1 MKNDLFHKSGVVNS
15 NVQKQ
20 EWSNRKRGPKQT
32 QTRKQKQDTL
42 SRPHLSKTAK
52 TYNTTDSLVVTD
64 PTTSAAV
71 RGLSK
76 GERTGSRA
84 FLCIWS
90 YVIAGRV
97 NSIYV
102 RELGVVGGFWLTG
115 VCTKHGKRYGVRIGG
130 STSML
135 TSVQQPTNYPMGN
148 SYSCR

>member
-1 MKNDLFHKSGVVNS
+1 MWAGRSGGSRELDMLDCKIDPQHIKLGTNS
-15 NVQKQ
+15 ANPMTV
-20 EWSNRKRGPKQT
+20 S
-32 QTRKQKQDTL
+32 
-42 SRPHLSKTAK
+42 SKTAK